1 MPAYVSF
8 CTPKAAGSASGIHQV
23 RKTVSLAV
31 GATST
36 DQVSDNEFI
45 VIGNTETGMILAAV
59 DIGAPD
65 AAAIGIPIPS
75 GGVSYPIFAKRGAVI
90 NIKAAS

>member
-8 CTPKAAGSASGIHQV
+8 CTPKAAGSASGVHQV

-36 DQVSDNEFI
+36 EAAQDNEFI
-45 VIGNTETGMILAAV
+45 IIGNTETGMILAAV
-59 DIGAPD
+59 DIGTPD
-65 AAAIGIPIPS
+65 ANANGIPIPS
-75 GGVSYPIFAKRGAVI
+75 GGVSYPIFPRRGAVV
-90 NIKAAS
+90 NVKAAS

>member
-8 CTPKAAGSASGIHQV
+8 CTPKASGSASGIHQV

-36 DQVSDNEFI
+36 ETVQDNEFLL
-45 VIGNTETGMILAAV
+45 IGNTEAGMILASV
-59 DIGAPD
+59 DLGAPD
-65 AAAIGIPIPS
+65 AAANGIPIPS
-75 GGVSYPIFAKRGAVI
+75 GGVSYPIYPRRGAVV

>member
-8 CTPKAAGSASGIHQV
+8 CTPKASGSASGIHQV

-45 VIGNTETGMILAAV
+45 IIGNTESGMILAAV
-59 DIGAPD
+59 DLGAPD
-65 AAAIGIPIPS
+65 ANVNGIPIPS